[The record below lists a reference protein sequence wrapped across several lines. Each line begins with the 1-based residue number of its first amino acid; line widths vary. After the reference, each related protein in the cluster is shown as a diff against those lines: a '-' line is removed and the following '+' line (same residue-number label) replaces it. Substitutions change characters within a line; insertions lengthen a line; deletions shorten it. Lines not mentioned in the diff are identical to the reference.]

1 MSEERD
7 RFGDLLAKKKKGE
20 EDHFAAEQDR
30 LKLEKLK
37 EQAKLAQPARE
48 RCPSC
53 GETLVAEA
61 RDGIVVVACPK
72 RHGVWLES
80 KVLETLLARAAE
92 SEITRFFR
100 SLLR

>member
-7 RFGDLLAKKKKGE
+7 RFGEFLAKKEKGE
-20 EDHFAAEQDR
+20 EDRFAAEQDR

-37 EQAKLAQPARE
+37 EQTKLAQAARD
-48 RCPSC
+48 RCPRC

-61 RDGIVVVACPK
+61 REGITVAACPQ
-72 RHGVWLES
+72 RHGMWVESQALEA
-80 KVLETLLARAAE
+80 LLDRAAE